1 MEREY
6 KFRGRVKESGEWAFS
21 NSIDY
26 EKWEI
31 ESVCE
36 WTGLVDADG
45 VEIYE
50 HDEVVPLNHKGE
62 RLQVLAGEVLFVG
75 GGWYVKRKYFD
86 RHNSAMGVLAHRHY
100 RLDKYGELDF
110 DEGLPRN
117 NRVAVYV
124 VRNTLE

>member
-6 KFRGRVKESGEWAFS
+6 RFRGKAKDGGEWEVS
-21 NSIDY
+21 NTIDY
-26 EKWEI
+26 EKWEAWSI
-31 ESVCE
+31 CE

-50 HDEVVPLNHKGE
+50 HDEVVPLNYKGE
-62 RLQVLAGEVLFVG
+62 KWSIMAGEVLFVD
-75 GGWYVKRKYFD
+75 GGWYVRRKEFEKHIA
-86 RHNSAMGVLAHRHY
+86 RMGVLMHRWY

-110 DEGLPRN
+110 DEGVPKH